1 MVRLKDG
8 TEPDDAR
15 LGRLVDFDVRS
26 RSWPVSAV
34 LPTRVPRSYTWRM
47 GRALHQGDTSSCVSF
62 MLGGQAVG
70 RPAPL
75 DRPERLSWSWLMARY
90 CDMQA
95 IDRWPGADRACGGAG
110 PWYGGTS
117 VLAGLKVFRGAGFF
131 REFRW
136 AFGVEDAVLGVG
148 RNGPGLVGTWW
159 RSGMSWPDSAGRIWW
174 GGDWQGGHAYVV
186 SAVDVSGVRS
196 WLDGE
201 VEVTNSWGPG
211 WGREGR
217 AWLKIRDFGAAL
229 EAQGECAFAQRR
241 TWRPA
246 GLP

>member
-1 MVRLKDG
+1 MLKDG
-8 TEPDDAR
+8 TTPGDIR
-15 LGRLVDFDVRS
+15 LGRLVQFDPRS
-26 RSWPVSAV
+26 RAWPVSAA
-34 LPTRVPRSYTWRM
+34 LPSRVPRSFTWRM
-47 GRALHQGDTSSCVSF
+47 RPALDQQSTSACVSF

-75 DRPERLSWSWLMARY
+75 DRPDRLTRTWLLAAY
-90 CDMQA
+90 CRMQN
-95 IDRWPGADRACGGAG
+95 IDPWPGADRACGGSG

-117 VLAGLKVFRGAGFF
+117 MLAGLKVFREAGFF

-136 AFGVEDAVLGVG
+136 AFSLEDAVLGVG

-159 RSGMSWPDSAGRIWW
+159 RSGMSRPDAEGRIRWE
-174 GGDWQGGHAYVV
+174 GEWQGGHAYIV
-186 SAVDVSGVRS
+186 SAVNVSGVRS

-201 VEVTNSWGPG
+201 VQVTNSWGAG
-211 WGREGR
+211 WGRDGR
-217 AWLKIRDFGAAL
+217 ATMGVREFGLAL